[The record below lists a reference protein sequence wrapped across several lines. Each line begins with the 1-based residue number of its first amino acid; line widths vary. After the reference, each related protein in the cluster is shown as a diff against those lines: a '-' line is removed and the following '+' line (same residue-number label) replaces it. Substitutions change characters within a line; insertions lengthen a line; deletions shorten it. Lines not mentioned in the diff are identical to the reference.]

1 MGTIVSVKVKNE
13 NFILVMISA
22 LVFMLTPF
30 WLPVGKTQESSI
42 PAVTYSVGK
51 YKSES
56 PNWSQITWSNL
67 PSVLQSGSITVPQEV
82 ISKIGYDP
90 SRSWSAGQK
99 PDSIVMLGDVEDAFK
114 ISSLSLKN
122 IQTIIS
128 SVPVLTL
135 KDFGLMQ
142 WQTPASLVKAIPTLG
157 SLDVSQVKPIEDLFS
172 QAGISSSG
180 TIAQI
185 LESNPQ
191 AASLPLG
198 NLDLSQY
205 SIDSIPTLTNTE
217 LNKFKDWQKSYINQV
232 PGLNKLR
239 MDKLPQ
245 PISAGVNV
253 VGIASVVLG
262 KAEHGDPKVGDS
274 YYISGRVD
282 STDKTVP
289 VGCQSGKECAY
300 MELGD
305 FKGNGALYG
314 KRWVSG
320 LSQKVKGGFGILS
333 SVNGGLEPTGRLVYG
348 SGFKVALTNIN
359 ESIGTA
365 EFGLY
370 FRVCAHIPFGGKTCT
385 PYFIGPVPWLPV
397 KENDLVVVGTGR

>member
-1 MGTIVSVKVKNE
+1 MKVKTE
-13 NFILVMISA
+13 NLILVMISA
-22 LVFMLTPF
+22 LVFTLTPF
-30 WLPVGKTQESSI
+30 WLPAGKTQESSI
-42 PAVTYSVGK
+42 PTVTYRIGK
-51 YKSES
+51 YTFES
-56 PNWSQITWSNL
+56 PNWSRITWSNL
-67 PSVLQSGSITVPQEV
+67 PSVSQSGSITVPQEV
-82 ISKIGYDP
+82 VSKIGYDP
-90 SRSWSAGQK
+90 SRSWNAGQK
-99 PDSIVMLGDVEDAFK
+99 PDSITMLGDVEDAFK
-114 ISSLSLKN
+114 ISSLTLKN
-122 IQTIIS
+122 ISAMLSTNKS
-128 SVPVLTL
+128 LTL
-135 KDFGLMQ
+135 QDIGLIK
-142 WQTPASLVKAIPTLG
+142 WQTPVSLVKAIPALG

-185 LESNPQ
+185 LESNAQ
-191 AASLPLG
+191 LANLTLGSL
-198 NLDLSQY
+198 NLSQY
-205 SIDSIPTLTNTE
+205 SINSIPTLTDTE

-232 PGLNKLR
+232 PGLNKLPL
-239 MDKLPQ
+239 DKLPQ
-245 PISAGVNV
+245 PIGAGVDV

-262 KAEHGDPKVGDS
+262 KAEHGDPRANDS

-289 VGCQSGKECAY
+289 VACQSGKECAY

-305 FKGNGALYG
+305 FSSNGVLYG

-333 SVNGGLEPTGRLVYG
+333 SVNGGLEPTGRLIYG
-348 SGFKVALTNIN
+348 SGFKVVLAEIN
-359 ESIGTA
+359 ESTGTA

-370 FRVCAHIPFGGKTCT
+370 FRACAHIPFGGKTCT